1 MIVPDWVIAAR
12 GLIDVRTP
20 LPSGSGE
27 DRWERIAA
35 GWPPVLEGDGM
46 RGLIAPLVAAV
57 AWAGAY
63 FRELTVAGADEGSPA
78 LDPFAL
84 FMRLIAVGLTVRA
97 ILLLSELVSRLR
109 VAGAMRRCYLALAPE
124 GLYAR
129 LPDGEVWLEKDDIA
143 AIVEPGNWQG
153 RRSGRRFSP
162 VFVVSAR
169 GTVNGR
175 DVEGGKRRSYIAL
188 PPLFLET
195 AGVLAEH
202 LSRWRGA
209 IEEPE
214 GPVTFP
220 EPETLGSKVYD
231 DAAAGK
237 SQPGTLAIEHGRGW
251 MRAGPWASAF
261 LAIVALDGY
270 LRASP
275 SEQVALGVMPLVIV
289 CSVAVL
295 VPIGWLLLTKREID
309 PRKGLALVLTPAEMM
324 LRTRSGVM
332 RVRWSTLLRTTIDQK
347 QGWSILEG
355 IHPRRT
361 LTFKRKNMEPIHY
374 EEAFLGVPVE
384 VAQVWL
390 DGYRRGVLP
399 APSTSPEPLAASAE
413 HE

>member
-1 MIVPDWVIAAR
+1 VIVPDWVIAAR
-12 GLIDVRTP
+12 GLIDTRTA

-35 GWPPVLEGDGM
+35 GWPPVLDGDGM

-84 FMRLIAVGLTVRA
+84 LMRLIAVGLTVRA
-97 ILLLSELVSRLR
+97 IILLSELARRLR
-109 VAGAMRRCYLALAPE
+109 IAGAMRRCYLALGPD

-162 VFVVSAR
+162 VFVVSSR
-169 GTVNGR
+169 GAVNGR
-175 DVEGGKRRSYIAL
+175 EGSYIAL
-188 PPLFLET
+188 PPMFLET

-209 IEEPE
+209 VEEPE
-214 GPVTFP
+214 GPITFP

-231 DAAAGK
+231 DAAAGRSK
-237 SQPGTLAIEHGRGW
+237 PGTLAIEHGRGW
-251 MRAGPWASAF
+251 MRAGPYASAF
-261 LAIVALDGY
+261 LAVVALDGF

-275 SEQVALGVMPLVIV
+275 SEQSALGVMPLVIV

-295 VPIGWLLLTKREID
+295 VPIGWLILTRREID

-324 LRTRSGVM
+324 LRTRSGVL
-332 RVRWSTLLRTTIDQK
+332 RVRWSTLVRTTIDQK

-399 APSTSPEPLAASAE
+399 GKRASDEASS
-413 HE
+413 